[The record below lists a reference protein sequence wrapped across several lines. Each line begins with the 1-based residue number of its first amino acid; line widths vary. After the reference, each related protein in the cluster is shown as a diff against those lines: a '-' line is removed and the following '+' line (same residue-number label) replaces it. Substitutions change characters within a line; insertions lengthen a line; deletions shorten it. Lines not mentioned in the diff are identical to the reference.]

1 MLPVGGAKPKL
12 ARRAAAIFEEE
23 KLNALQLLL
32 DDPSLGPNL
41 QRKNA
46 YLPADFGESSSS
58 HYESES
64 SDDLS
69 MSSSPISKD
78 GEVLEDTNGT
88 VEREEEDGDVFR
100 ITLTKT
106 PEQTDGTFYKP
117 PPDVL
122 DKVLP
127 TIKEDSESKNTTLS
141 SMGNAKIKKGR
152 LLGGP
157 VQK

>member
-1 MLPVGGAKPKL
+1 MMAVGAPKPKL

-64 SDDLS
+64 EDDLS

-78 GEVLEDTNGT
+78 GEVLDDTNGT
-88 VEREEEDGDVFR
+88 VERGEEEDADVFR

-117 PPDVL
+117 
-122 DKVLP
+122 
-127 TIKEDSESKNTTLS
+127 
-141 SMGNAKIKKGR
+141 
-152 LLGGP
+152 
-157 VQK
+157 

>member
-1 MLPVGGAKPKL
+1 MLAVGGPKPKL

-64 SDDLS
+64 SDLS

-88 VEREEEDGDVFR
+88 VEREGEEDGDVFR

-117 PPDVL
+117 
-122 DKVLP
+122 
-127 TIKEDSESKNTTLS
+127 
-141 SMGNAKIKKGR
+141 
-152 LLGGP
+152 
-157 VQK
+157 